1 MISTG
6 DTTYE
11 REAAMQFMVDGDAFD
26 TRDMINIDV
35 DSIFFNIYVYPQRSM
50 VFFQTFDEERGVSVQ
65 RARSAEAMA
74 LLHRLARSSV
84 VDVPGC
90 RELIAKI
97 RANSGRGAYSARRP
111 GLAGAVQE
119 N

>member
-1 MISTG
+1 
-6 DTTYE
+6 
-11 REAAMQFMVDGDAFD
+11 MQFMLDGEAFD

-74 LLHRLARSSV
+74 LLYRLARSSV
-84 VDVPGC
+84 VDVGAC
-90 RELIAKI
+90 QELIAKI
-97 RANSGRGAYSARRP
+97 TATNRRP
-111 GLAGAVQE
+111 VYARMRMGVLGTVRE